1 MIVGVDLGLLLGVI
15 DTERKE
21 EDRTELKRN
30 EQNRNDSN

>member
-15 DTERKE
+15 DAERKE